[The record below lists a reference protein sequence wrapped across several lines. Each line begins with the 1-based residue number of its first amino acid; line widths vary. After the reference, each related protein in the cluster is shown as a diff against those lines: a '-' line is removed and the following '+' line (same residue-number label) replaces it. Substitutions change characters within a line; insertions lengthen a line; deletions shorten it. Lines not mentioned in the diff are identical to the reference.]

1 MIYATYSPQEPG
13 VEQAMKNCTGGRKI
27 SERSF
32 QLPLYSSLPPRIGAC
47 PLCPPVEAMHA
58 VTVMGLKAKARP
70 TISVDTVLTST
81 PADRFVSFY
90 RISVGPQGV
99 KPLKSGRAMT
109 ILARPGA
116 QSMIDPVKNFPD
128 IRGPPLGMGS
138 VADPVEIY
146 PPVAAP
152 EIFFWGG

>member
-1 MIYATYSPQEPG
+1 
-13 VEQAMKNCTGGRKI
+13 
-27 SERSF
+27 
-32 QLPLYSSLPPRIGAC
+32 
-47 PLCPPVEAMHA
+47 MHA

-116 QSMIDPVKNFPD
+116 QSMIDPVKMFPD

-146 PPVAAP
+146 PPSGGARNFILGGAKSLPPSPFPSLSLPSLSLSPPLPSLPSSPFLPSPPLPLEVGP
-152 EIFFWGG
+152 PYWG